1 MYRSSSLKIGPCR
14 SQTLEQFLALQ
25 NVALNIYYIV
35 KKKDKQTKTYTFWR
49 LSDTEM
55 KYITLAIVSFN
66 SCFKGFPKLLCSR

>member
-1 MYRSSSLKIGPCR
+1 MQKSDSRTIPGFAKC
-14 SQTLEQFLALQ
+14 FFK
-25 NVALNIYYIV
+25 YILYSE

-66 SCFKGFPKLLCSR
+66 SCFKGFPKLLCSKY